1 MDIVGL
7 LNGLPE
13 VLGGT
18 LATIIGLIFLDV
30 TLAVARAVREKEFDL
45 GYLPEFYKTNVAPF
59 IIGYVG
65 VVGAARFVDV
75 SLLPEQF
82 GGVFSEIVTWLG
94 FGTIAA
100 ALLRS
105 AYLNGRS
112 LVSGTPRWELEYGV
126 DKPLEE

>member
-13 VLGGT
+13 ILGPT

-30 TLAVARAVREKEFDL
+30 TLAIARAVRQNEFDL
-45 GYLPEFYKTNVAPF
+45 GYLPEFYKTNVLPF
-59 IIGYVG
+59 IIGYIG
-65 VVGAARFVDV
+65 IVGAARFVDV

-82 GGVFSEIVTWLG
+82 GGVFSEVTTWLG

-105 AYLNGRS
+105 ASLNAKS
-112 LVSGTPRWELEYGV
+112 LITGTARFELEW
-126 DKPLEE
+126 PEEDVS